1 MELLTLFPQ
10 TVCYRLEVMQDVEK
24 ALKGILVISTIPM
37 KPSSAATPDD
47 KRVPD
52 EKLEETAVS
61 AVLKFPSRVATPDDI
76 KFLAERLKDERYA
89 MQKLAVDF
97 IGRTELRL
105 CVLSNRWR

>member
-1 MELLTLFPQ
+1 M
-10 TVCYRLEVMQDVEK
+10 
-24 ALKGILVISTIPM
+24 
-37 KPSSAATPDD
+37 
-47 KRVPD
+47 
-52 EKLEETAVS
+52 S

>member
-1 MELLTLFPQ
+1 MSIKDFGWPGGDDIDKLTTL
-10 TVCYRLEVMQDVEK
+10 
-24 ALKGILVISTIPM
+24 G
-37 KPSSAATPDD
+37 SAAAPCCALVLE
-47 KRVPD
+47 RVPD
-52 EKLEETAVS
+52 EKLKETAMS